1 MYLTIFFNSLVNFLT
16 LYGQMRMRHFAV
28 NRVVDRKQV
37 HGSRR
42 HGVIHV
48 DPQRQMEISHIV
60 HGESLPVRPT
70 IQF

>member
-1 MYLTIFFNSLVNFLT
+1 
-16 LYGQMRMRHFAV
+16 MRMRHFAV

-37 HGSRR
+37 HGSCR